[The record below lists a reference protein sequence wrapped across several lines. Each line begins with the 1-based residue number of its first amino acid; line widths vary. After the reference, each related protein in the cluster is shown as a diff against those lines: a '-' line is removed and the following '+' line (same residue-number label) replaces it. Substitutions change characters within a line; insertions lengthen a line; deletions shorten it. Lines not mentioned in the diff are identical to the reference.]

1 MVLSERKRILLS
13 ELEDE
18 LTLDLIR
25 PLYEHNRTHDVLLAR
40 TSDVT
45 RVLLQG
51 ERFSTVVLRASSH
64 RTHTLSELSARFGA
78 GGQTRFVAVSD
89 AETSAALGPLYV
101 AGADRVVAGS
111 SRADAIADEIIA
123 AAQGEPMLSGRLD
136 QLGASDLIQCMCMSR
151 RSLMIRLSA
160 PALKGVIW
168 LESGEIHHAVAGTL
182 SGLAAISALL
192 AVGSGQFWALPT
204 PAPERSIELEWQ
216 HALLEAARLGDEEA
230 QWPDAPPE
238 QTATRV
244 TPMRKFSGTRRLG
257 KTYREL
263 NELGLECMKAGDFA
277 KAQEYWS
284 AARQIGDQYDEAA
297 ESIVQRSEALRSEA
311 LRSEALRGEVMRSS
325 AAPGVRASDR
335 S

>member
-1 MVLSERKRILLS
+1 MVASERKRILLS

-40 TSDVT
+40 TADVT
-45 RVLLQG
+45 RTLLQS
-51 ERFSTVVLRASSH
+51 ERFSAVVLRASAH
-64 RTHTLSELSARFGA
+64 RPHALSELSARYGSA
-78 GGQTRFVAVSD
+78 GQTRFVAVSD
-89 AETSAALGPLYV
+89 PEASAAVGPLYA

-111 SRADAIADEIIA
+111 SRVDTVADEIIA
-123 AAQGEPMLSGRLD
+123 ASHTEPLLSGRLD
-136 QLGASDLIQCMCMSR
+136 QLGCSDLIQCMCMSR
-151 RSLMIRLSA
+151 RSMMIRVVA
-160 PALKGVIW
+160 PTVKAVVW
-168 LESGEIHHAVAGTL
+168 LVAGEIHHAVAGTL
-182 SGLAAISALL
+182 TGLSAISATL
-192 AVGSGQFWALPT
+192 AASSGQFWALAAH
-204 PAPERSIELEWQ
+204 APERSIELEWQ

-238 QTATRV
+238 QTATRL
-244 TPMRKFSGTRRLG
+244 TPVRKFSGTRRLG

-297 ESIVQRSEALRSEA
+297 ESMVQRSDG
-311 LRSEALRGEVMRSS
+311 LRGS
-325 AAPGVRASDR
+325 AAPGARSSDR
-335 S
+335 SQSS

>member
-40 TSDVT
+40 TADVT
-45 RVLLQG
+45 RALLQS
-51 ERFSTVVLRASSH
+51 ERFAAVVLRASSH
-64 RTHTLSELSARFGA
+64 RPHTLSELSARFGSS
-78 GGQTRFVAVSD
+78 GQTRFVAVSD
-89 AETSAALGPLYV
+89 PDSSSQLGPLYA

-111 SRADAIADEIIA
+111 SRVDALADEIVA
-123 AAQGEPMLSGRLD
+123 ASQTEPLLSGRLE
-136 QLGASDLIQCMCMSR
+136 QLGAADLIQCMCMSR
-151 RSLMIRLSA
+151 RSMMIRIVA
-160 PALKGVIW
+160 TNVKAVVW
-168 LESGEIHHAVAGTL
+168 LVAGEIHHAVAGTL
-182 SGLAAISALL
+182 NGMPAIAAILGASN
-192 AVGSGQFWALPT
+192 GQFWALSA

-238 QTATRV
+238 QTATRL
-244 TPMRKFSGTRRLG
+244 TPVRKFSGTRRLG

-297 ESIVQRSEALRSEA
+297 DSTVQRSDAI
-311 LRSEALRGEVMRSS
+311 RGDVIRGSVL
-325 AAPGVRASDR
+325 PGVRASDR

>member
-1 MVLSERKRILLS
+1 MVVSERKRILLS

-40 TSDVT
+40 TADVT
-45 RVLLQG
+45 RALLQS
-51 ERFSTVVLRASSH
+51 ERCAAVVLRASSH
-64 RTHTLSELSARFGA
+64 RPHALSELAGRYGA

-89 AETSAALGPLYV
+89 PETGSALGPLYL

-111 SRADAIADEIIA
+111 SPVDTLADEIIA
-123 AAQGEPMLSGRLD
+123 ASQTEPLLSGRIE
-136 QLGASDLIQCMCMSR
+136 QLGPTDLIQCMCMSR
-151 RSLMIRLSA
+151 RTMMIRIAASNMKA
-160 PALKGVIW
+160 VVW
-168 LESGEIHHAVAGTL
+168 LVGGEIHHAVAGTL
-182 SGLAAISALL
+182 TGLSAISALL
-192 AVGSGQFWALPT
+192 AASSGQFWALSSP
-204 PAPERSIELEWQ
+204 PPERSIELEWQ

-238 QTATRV
+238 QTATRL
-244 TPMRKFSGTRRLG
+244 TPVRKFSGTRRLG

-297 ESIVQRSEALRSEA
+297 ESMVQRSDG
-311 LRSEALRGEVMRSS
+311 LRSEALRGSS
-325 AAPGVRASDR
+325 VPATRANDR

>member
-40 TSDVT
+40 TADVT
-45 RVLLQG
+45 RALLQG
-51 ERFSTVVLRASSH
+51 ERFAAVVLRASSL
-64 RTHTLSELSARFGA
+64 RPHTLSELSTRFGG

-89 AETSAALGPLYV
+89 PDSSALLGPLYA

-111 SRADAIADEIIA
+111 SRVDTLADAIVA
-123 AAQGEPMLSGRLD
+123 ASQSEPLLSGRLE
-136 QLGASDLIQCMCMSR
+136 QLGAADLIQCMCMSR
-151 RSLMIRLSA
+151 RSMMIRIVA
-160 PALKGVIW
+160 PNVKAVIW
-168 LESGEIHHAVAGTL
+168 LVAGEIHHAVAGTL
-182 SGLAAISALL
+182 SGMAAISAIL
-192 AVGSGQFWALPT
+192 AASSGQFWALAA
-204 PAPERSIELEWQ
+204 PAPERSVELEWQ

-238 QTATRV
+238 QTATRL
-244 TPMRKFSGTRRLG
+244 TPVRKFSGTRRLG

-297 ESIVQRSEALRSEA
+297 ESVVQRSD
-311 LRSEALRGEVMRSS
+311 ALRGDNVRGSV
-325 AAPGVRASDR
+325 APDARASDR

>member
-1 MVLSERKRILLS
+1 MAVSERKRILLS

-40 TSDVT
+40 TADVT
-45 RVLLQG
+45 RALLQN
-51 ERFSTVVLRASSH
+51 ERYAAVVLRASSH
-64 RTHTLSELSARFGA
+64 RSHALSELAQRHGA

-89 AETSAALGPLYV
+89 AEQSAALGPLYL
-101 AGADRVVAGS
+101 AGADRVVPGS
-111 SRADAIADEIIA
+111 SRVDTLADEIIA
-123 AAQGEPMLSGRLD
+123 ASQTEPLLSGRIE
-136 QLGASDLIQCMCMSR
+136 QLGTAELIQCMCMSR
-151 RSLMIRLSA
+151 RTMMIRVVASNVKA
-160 PALKGVIW
+160 VVW
-168 LESGEIHHAVAGTL
+168 LVAGEIHHAVAGTL
-182 SGLAAISALL
+182 TGLSAISALL
-192 AVGSGQFWALPT
+192 GASSGQFWALASP
-204 PAPERSIELEWQ
+204 PPERSIELEWQ

-238 QTATRV
+238 QTATRL
-244 TPMRKFSGTRRLG
+244 TPVRKFSGTRRLG

-297 ESIVQRSEALRSEA
+297 ESVVQRSDG
-311 LRSEALRGEVMRSS
+311 LRGNDGLRISS
-325 AAPGVRASDR
+325 VPATRASDR